1 MYESM
6 GIALQEPRILKR
18 SKINQGKNNMFQGY
32 RSYIIGFLIVVVAGL
47 KALGYIN
54 EAVFEA
60 LMAFLTGGGIVAL
73 RAAIAQK

>member
-1 MYESM
+1 M
-6 GIALQEPRILKR
+6 L
-18 SKINQGKNNMFQGY
+18 QGY

-60 LMAFLTGGGIVAL
+60 LMGFLTGGGILSL
-73 RAAIAQK
+73 RAAISKSN